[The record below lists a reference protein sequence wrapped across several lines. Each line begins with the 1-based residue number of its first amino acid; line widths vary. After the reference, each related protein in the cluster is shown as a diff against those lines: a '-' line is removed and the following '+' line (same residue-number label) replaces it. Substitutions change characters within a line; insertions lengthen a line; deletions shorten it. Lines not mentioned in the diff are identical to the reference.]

1 MLVMPDTSSSTQ
13 IQIRYSDEKTARAIQ
28 RAITPDNI
36 GAPEGMHIMA
46 LVDENVLEIE
56 VFSDRSIGSLV
67 STLDDLLSCIQ
78 AAEKTLEDI

>member
-1 MLVMPDTSSSTQ
+1 MPDTSSSTQ
-13 IQIRYSDEKTARAIQ
+13 IQIRYSDEKTARSIQ